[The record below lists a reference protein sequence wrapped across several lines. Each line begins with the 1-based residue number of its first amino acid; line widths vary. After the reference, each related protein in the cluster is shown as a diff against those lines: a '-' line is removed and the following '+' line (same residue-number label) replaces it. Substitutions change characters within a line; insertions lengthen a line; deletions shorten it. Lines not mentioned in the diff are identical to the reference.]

1 MLFWFDRRKHY
12 LCISAPAM
20 PLPDTPP
27 QPGPGTYETVNYDGQ
42 PKHYMSSAAFVST
55 TSRWTGT
62 GREGELPGPCKLL
75 ETYTICTQVQR
86 INFVNACK

>member
-75 ETYTICTQVQR
+75 EI
-86 INFVNACK
+86 